1 MGTSVTVGGRDIG
14 TLGSSSGKLGLALVR
29 IDRVKDALDSG
40 TPILAGGAE
49 ITLALPPHV
58 RFTFP
63 AADADKA

>member
-1 MGTSVTVGGRDIG
+1 MLEHSGRI
-14 TLGSSSGKLGLALVR
+14 GLALVR

-40 TPILAGGAE
+40 TPILAGESE

-63 AADADKA
+63 TTETDKD